1 MRSVFRL
8 AHVEMR
14 RISHYQEV
22 VVEVE
27 LSFRLNLLCYRKEE
41 LCALESQS
49 EHFVLGIVHMASD
62 NLCGV

>member
-14 RISHYQEV
+14 GISHHQEV
-22 VVEVE
+22 VVEIE
-27 LSFRLNLLCYRKEE
+27 LSVALNLLCYRKEE

-49 EHFVLGIVHMASD
+49 EHFVLSIVHMTSD
-62 NLCGV
+62 NLGGV